1 MDPNESALRNW
12 VLKFYSLWTVDQEK
26 IKSKLSQSEQ
36 EKLDELLAQIK
47 ALGIEQ
53 DSPLLGEPTL
63 DDLGHQDISSILLEK
78 MAEVIPP
85 FWYVLVG
92 NKLFSDISLSKKPSY
107 FKQYLECKEHLK
119 DFILAPKMQATLDVY
134 FNEKVSNEYK
144 K

>member
-1 MDPNESALRNW
+1 MNPNEYALRAW
-12 VLKFYSLWTVDQEK
+12 VLKFYSLCSVDQEK

-53 DSPLLGEPTL
+53 NSSLIDETTLGE
-63 DDLGHQDISSILLEK
+63 LGHHDVLPTLLEK
-78 MAEVIPP
+78 MTEVIPP

-107 FKQYLECKEHLK
+107 FKEYLDCKEHLK
-119 DFILAPKMQATLDVY
+119 DFVLAPKMQTTLDTY
-134 FNEKVSNEYK
+134 FNEKVANEYK

>member
-1 MDPNESALRNW
+1 MDPNESALRSW
-12 VLKFYSLWTVDQEK
+12 VLKFYSLCTIDQEK

-36 EKLDELLAQIK
+36 EKLGELLAQIK

-63 DDLGHQDISSILLEK
+63 DDLGHQDVSSILLEK

-107 FKQYLECKEHLK
+107 FKEYLDYKEHLK
-119 DFILAPKMQATLDVY
+119 DFVLAPKMQATLDVY